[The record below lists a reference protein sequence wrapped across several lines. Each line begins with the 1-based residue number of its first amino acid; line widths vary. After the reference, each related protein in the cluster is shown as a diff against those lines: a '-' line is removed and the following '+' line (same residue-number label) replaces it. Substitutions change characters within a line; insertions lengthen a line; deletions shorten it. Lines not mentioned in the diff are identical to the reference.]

1 MMDRAEMKKSDAGS
15 TVLSIDT
22 FKLLR
27 DLIYEQTGIHF
38 QENKKYLLES
48 RLQPRLRA
56 CRCQTF
62 DDYLNFLRFDAYR
75 DREFAE
81 LYTVITTNETYF
93 FRDDAQLDTFMR
105 VIVPAVMKHNQETKQ
120 LRIWS
125 AACSTGDEPH
135 TLALLLREHSPLA
148 NWSID
153 ILATDISE
161 TVLEIARK
169 ATYPAHSLR
178 KVPPTLL
185 AKYFTGGKDEYQLV
199 PHIKNLVRVM
209 NLNLY
214 DRPRLKL
221 IRGIDVVFCR
231 NCLIYFDH
239 KAKHQ
244 IVADLRD
251 ALRPRGYLIIG
262 FSETLHDKN
271 ALFRPV
277 HAGRSVFYEKL

>member
-1 MMDRAEMKKSDAGS
+1 MAESSAMKKSETAGP
-15 TVLSIDT
+15 VLDETT
-22 FKLLR
+22 FKQLR

-56 CRCQTF
+56 RRCGTF
-62 DDYLNFLRFDAYR
+62 VEYLNFLRFDPYR
-75 DREFAE
+75 DGEFAE

-93 FRDDAQLDTFMR
+93 FRDDAQLDTFMT
-105 VIVPAVMKHNQETKQ
+105 VIVPAVMKHNSATRQ

-125 AACSTGDEPH
+125 AACSTGDEPY
-135 TLALLLREHSPLA
+135 TLALLLRDYAPLA

-161 TVLEIARK
+161 NVLEVGRK
-169 ATYPAHSLR
+169 GVYRAHSLR
-178 KVPPTLL
+178 KVPPAIR
-185 AKYFTGGKDEYQLV
+185 AKYFSGVADEFAVV
-199 PHIKNLVRVM
+199 PHVKGLVRFM
-209 NLNLY
+209 NVNLY

-221 IRGIDVVFCR
+221 IRGLDVILCR

-239 KAKHQ
+239 KAKDQ
-244 IVADLRD
+244 IITDLRD

-262 FSETLHDKN
+262 FSETLHDHN
-271 ALFRPV
+271 GSFHPI
-277 HAGRSVFYEKL
+277 HAGRSVVYEKR

>member
-1 MMDRAEMKKSDAGS
+1 MAEPTATKKSESAPALMDEA
-15 TVLSIDT
+15 T
-22 FKLLR
+22 FKQLR

-56 CRCQTF
+56 RRCQTYGE
-62 DDYLNFLRFDAYR
+62 YLNFLKFDSYR
-75 DREFAE
+75 DGEFAE

-105 VIVPAVMKHNQETKQ
+105 VIIPAVMKRNSEARQ

-125 AACSTGDEPH
+125 AACSTGDEAY
-135 TLALLLREHSPLA
+135 TLALLLRDYAPLA

-161 TVLEIARK
+161 NVLEVGRK
-169 ATYPAHSLR
+169 GVYRAHSLR
-178 KVPPTLL
+178 KVPPAIR
-185 AKYFTGGKDEYQLV
+185 AKYFNGSGDEFTIA
-199 PHIKNLVRVM
+199 PHVKSLVRFM

-214 DRPRLKL
+214 DRQRLKL
-221 IRGIDVVFCR
+221 IRGIDVILCR

-239 KAKHQ
+239 KAKDQ
-244 IVADLRD
+244 IIADLRD
-251 ALRPRGYLIIG
+251 ALRPNGYLIIG
-262 FSETLHDKN
+262 FSETLHDHSG
-271 ALFRPV
+271 AFRPI
-277 HAGRSVFYEKL
+277 HAGRSVVYEKR

>member
-1 MMDRAEMKKSDAGS
+1 MAESSAMKKSEARPALLDEN
-15 TVLSIDT
+15 I
-22 FKLLR
+22 FKQLR

-56 CRCQTF
+56 RRCHTF
-62 DDYLNFLRFDAYR
+62 SEYLNFLRFDPYR
-75 DREFAE
+75 DGEFAE

-93 FRDDAQLDTFMR
+93 FRDDAQLDTFMT
-105 VIVPAVMKHNQETKQ
+105 VIIPAVMKQNSGTKQ

-125 AACSTGDEPH
+125 AACSTGDEPY
-135 TLALLLREHSPLA
+135 TLALLLRDYAPLA

-161 TVLEIARK
+161 NVLEAGRK
-169 ATYPAHSLR
+169 GVYRAHSLR
-178 KVPPTLL
+178 KVPASIRT
-185 AKYFTGGKDEYQLV
+185 KYFSGGSEEFAIA
-199 PHIKNLVRVM
+199 PHVKALVRFM

-214 DRPRLKL
+214 DRQRLKL
-221 IRGIDVVFCR
+221 IRGIDVIFCR

-239 KAKHQ
+239 KAKDQ
-244 IVADLRD
+244 IITDLRD

-262 FSETLHDKN
+262 FSETLHDHSGSFH
-271 ALFRPV
+271 AI
-277 HAGRSVFYEKL
+277 HAGRSVVYEKH

>member
-1 MMDRAEMKKSDAGS
+1 MKKSDAGS

-105 VIVPAVMKHNQETKQ
+105 VIVPAVMKHNQETRQ

-125 AACSTGDEPH
+125 AACSTGDEPY

-161 TVLEIARK
+161 TVLEIGRK

-178 KVPPTLL
+178 KVPPALL

-277 HAGRSVFYEKL
+277 HVGRSVFYEKL

>member
-1 MMDRAEMKKSDAGS
+1 MAESGAMRKSEAAGP
-15 TVLSIDT
+15 VLDETT
-22 FKLLR
+22 FRQLR

-56 CRCQTF
+56 RRCRTF
-62 DDYLNFLRFDAYR
+62 VDYLNFLKFDPYR
-75 DREFAE
+75 DGEFAE

-93 FRDDAQLDTFMR
+93 FRDDAQLETFMT
-105 VIVPAVMKHNQETKQ
+105 VIIPAVMKQNSATRQ

-125 AACSTGDEPH
+125 AACSTGDEPY
-135 TLALLLREHSPLA
+135 TLALLLRDYAPLA

-161 TVLEIARK
+161 TVLEVGRK
-169 ATYPAHSLR
+169 GVYRAHSLR
-178 KVPPTLL
+178 KVPPSIR
-185 AKYFTGGKDEYQLV
+185 AKYFSGGADEFTIA
-199 PHIKNLVRVM
+199 PHVRGLVRFM

-221 IRGIDVVFCR
+221 IRGVDVILCR

-239 KAKHQ
+239 KAKDQ
-244 IVADLRD
+244 IITDLSD
-251 ALRPRGYLIIG
+251 ALRPGGYLIIG
-262 FSETLHDKN
+262 FSETLHDHSGS
-271 ALFRPV
+271 FHPI
-277 HAGRSVFYEKL
+277 HAGRSVVYEKR